1 MGDCL
6 ELLPELKGNS
16 TDLII
21 CDINYGTLNKT
32 NPKTAVSNKTF
43 SQKELKEFC
52 KQIRRVLNNNGTLIF
67 FAKEL
72 VTVDIINLMR
82 RDYKYR
88 YVWKKGNKTTN
99 FLNASF
105 QPLCNHEDILVFQKP
120 STPKKKHI
128 YVYNPQM
135 VTGKKRYAS
144 MTNIGKEKTS
154 NTYGR
159 HQESLKED
167 TNEHFPTTIVEFGM
181 PPSEA
186 IIPTQKPVDLMLWLI
201 NTYTNP
207 GQTVL
212 DPCMG
217 VGSTGIACSLSGR
230 NFIGYEIDEQ
240 RFHIA
245 EKRIYSTPKVTKL
258 DL

>member
-1 MGDCL
+1 MTNDSITLTMGDCL

-16 TDLII
+16 ADLII

-120 STPKKKHI
+120 STPKKKHV
-128 YVYNPQM
+128 YVYNPLRDLR
-135 VTGKKRYAS
+135 VAVLL
-144 MTNIGKEKTS
+144 
-154 NTYGR
+154 
-159 HQESLKED
+159 QEMRSAARREVREVLVD
-167 TNEHFPTTIVEFGM
+167 SAYV
-181 PPSEA
+181 A
-186 IIPTQKPVDLMLWLI
+186 IR
-201 NTYTNP
+201 
-207 GQTVL
+207 GF
-212 DPCMG
+212 
-217 VGSTGIACSLSGR
+217 A
-230 NFIGYEIDEQ
+230 
-240 RFHIA
+240 
-245 EKRIYSTPKVTKL
+245 
-258 DL
+258 